1 MFEIPEK
8 WNKKTYQEYLNN
20 LKNIAEE
27 KYKNFHKKLCFTKYE
42 ILGIRVPVLK
52 KISRKILKTDYKS
65 FFNYCVLAIHLFQKF

>member
-27 KYKNFHKKLCFTKYE
+27 KYKNFHKKLVQTYT
-42 ILGIRVPVLK
+42 PQS
-52 KISRKILKTDYKS
+52 SR
-65 FFNYCVLAIHLFQKF
+65 FQHLAIVI